1 MTRHH
6 TARMNSSK
14 GQSLVETAIMLPLL
28 ILLVFNVVNLGYF
41 FFVFVN
47 MSGAARTS
55 MLYAIEGPATPAA
68 SALPSPWGSNSTP
81 DPKSVAYVIFQDLTG
96 SLRNPTSVTVQVCS
110 VVNIDSSTKVGTN
123 GSGNTLRTN
132 CVTCS
137 TANSGCGSVGGGS
150 PVPSVDP
157 EAPTFQTLLN
167 RVDISYSVSTLIPGT
182 IFNLPLQAS
191 ALCNAGTCT
200 VTRHAEM
207 RSMQ

>member
-1 MTRHH
+1 
-6 TARMNSSK
+6 
-14 GQSLVETAIMLPLL
+14 MLPLL

-47 MSGAARTS
+47 MSGATRSST
-55 MLYAIEGPATPAA
+55 LYAIEGPATPAA
-68 SALPSPWGSNSTP
+68 TALPPPWGSNPTP
-81 DPKSVAYVIFQDLTG
+81 DPKTVAYVIFQDLTG

-110 VVNIDSSTKVGTN
+110 DINLDSSTKLGTN
-123 GSGNTLRTN
+123 GSGTTLRTN

-137 TANSGCGSVGGGS
+137 TANPGCGSVGGGS
-150 PVPSVDP
+150 PQPSVDP
-157 EAPTFQTLLN
+157 EAPTFGTLLN